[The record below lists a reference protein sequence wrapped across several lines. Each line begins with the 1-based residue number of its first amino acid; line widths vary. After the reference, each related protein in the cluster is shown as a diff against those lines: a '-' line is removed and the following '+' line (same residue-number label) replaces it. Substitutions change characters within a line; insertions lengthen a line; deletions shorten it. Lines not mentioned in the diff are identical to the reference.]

1 MVDLSLEIPTY
12 NEAGNLP
19 VLIERL
25 EGLKLDLEI
34 IIIDDNS
41 PDGTYEVAQEL
52 AEKYHNI
59 KTLKRPGKLGL
70 ASAISDGLKLA
81 TGNYVAVM
89 DADLQ
94 HPPETLLKMFE
105 EAEKGTDIIIAS
117 RYTNKGGIGKFGLLR
132 RLTSKGATFLTHA
145 LLRETRSIKD
155 PMSGFFI
162 FRRSILDG
170 KKIESSG
177 YKVLLE
183 VLVKSGSGAKVSE
196 IPYVFGKRTLGESK
210 LTVGENLK
218 FISLLLMLSHYRPM
232 KFITVGATGILV
244 NEGLLFFLHTYTA
257 MSLLFAGMISI
268 ETSILSNF
276 LLNHFWTFR
285 DRSLGGWGRG
295 VLKYNLVALPGALIN
310 LLTLL
315 KLSAFTHYLIANII
329 GIILAF
335 AVNYLGSEMI
345 VWGRGKRRQ

>member
-1 MVDLSLEIPTY
+1 M
-12 NEAGNLP
+12 
-19 VLIERL
+19 
-25 EGLKLDLEI
+25 
-34 IIIDDNS
+34 
-41 PDGTYEVAQEL
+41 
-52 AEKYHNI
+52 
-59 KTLKRPGKLGL
+59 
-70 ASAISDGLKLA
+70 
-81 TGNYVAVM
+81 
-89 DADLQ
+89 
-94 HPPETLLKMFE
+94 
-105 EAEKGTDIIIAS
+105 
-117 RYTNKGGIGKFGLLR
+117 
-132 RLTSKGATFLTHA
+132 THA

-183 VLVKSGSGAKVSE
+183 LLVKSGSETKVTE
-196 IPYVFGKRTLGESK
+196 IPYVFGKRILGESK

-218 FISLLLMLSHYRPM
+218 FISLLLLLSHYRPV
-232 KFITVGATGILV
+232 KFITVGITGILV
-244 NEGLLFFLHTYTA
+244 NEGLLFFLHTYFA

-268 ETSILSNF
+268 ETSILTNF

-285 DRSLGGWGRG
+285 DRSVGGWVRG
-295 VLKYNLVALPGALIN
+295 VLKYNLVALPGAIIN

-315 KLSAFTHYLIANII
+315 KLSAITHYLIANII

-345 VWGRGKRRQ
+345 VWGRAKRR